1 MNKMD
6 PSGTALLRKAAVET
20 VNSHYRFVISTLRK
34 YLKDYKPGKFM
45 PEEIPVVIDN
55 FHLYFLKLL
64 NNNLIDNAKIS
75 KTIEDS
81 YSKGVKKAVRT
92 LKAKELINLSSPE
105 FARGVE
111 SAYIRTLT
119 QNSNIEQLIKFNS
132 RSLNTINQT
141 VVDRVSTSVYEGIRS
156 DYNQLQMFHIM
167 RSAIQKVAVNR
178 ARTTVRTEIVRAQ
191 ACGLLDS
198 FAQMGVDTVMIDVEK
213 PPKLTTNSKGQSVN
227 ECPLCKPL
235 ENRVFTLQEAYGL
248 IPVHPNCRCSV
259 RPIGTDNV
267 KLPVMLNDV
276 ISDND

>member
-1 MNKMD
+1 MD

-34 YLKDYKPGKFM
+34 YLKDYRPGKFT
-45 PEEIPVVIDN
+45 PEEVPVVIDN

-64 NNNLIDNAKIS
+64 NNNLVDNARIS
-75 KTIEDS
+75 KTIRDS

-119 QNSNIEQLIKFNS
+119 QNNNVEHLVKFNS
-132 RSLNTINQT
+132 QALSSINSL
-141 VVDRVSTSVYEGIRS
+141 VVQQVSTSVYEGIRS
-156 DYNQLQMFHIM
+156 DLNQFEMYDIM

-191 ACGLLDS
+191 ANGILDS
-198 FAQMGVDTVMIDVEK
+198 FSQMGVDSVMVDVEK
-213 PPKLTTNSKGQSVN
+213 PPKLSTNSKGEPVK
-227 ECPLCKPL
+227 ECPVCKPL
-235 ENRVFTLQEAYGL
+235 QDRVFTLQEAYGL
-248 IPVHPNCRCSV
+248 IPAHPNCRCSFLPV
-259 RPIGTDNV
+259 GTDNV

-276 ISDND
+276 ISDNE

>member
-6 PSGTALLRKAAVET
+6 PSGTALLRKSAVET
-20 VNSHYRFVISTLRK
+20 VNSHYRFVITTLRK
-34 YLKDYKPGKFM
+34 YLSDYSSSKFQ
-45 PEEIPVVIDN
+45 PDDVPVVIEN
-55 FHLYFLKLL
+55 FHIYFLRLL
-64 NNNLIDNAKIS
+64 NNNLIDNARLSKII
-75 KTIEDS
+75 KDS
-81 YSKGVKKAVRT
+81 YSKGVKRAVRT

-119 QNSNIEQLIKFNS
+119 QNSNVDQLIKFNS

-141 VVDRVSTSVYEGIRS
+141 VVDRVSTSVYEGIRA
-156 DYNQLQMFHIM
+156 DYNQFQMFDIM

-191 ACGLLDS
+191 ACGILDS
-198 FAQMGVDTVMIDVEK
+198 FSQMGVDTGMVDVEK
-213 PPKLTTNSKGQSVN
+213 PPKLTTNSKGESVK

-248 IPVHPNCRCSV
+248 IPVHPNCRCSI
-259 RPIGTDNV
+259 RPVGTDNV

-276 ISDND
+276 ISDNE